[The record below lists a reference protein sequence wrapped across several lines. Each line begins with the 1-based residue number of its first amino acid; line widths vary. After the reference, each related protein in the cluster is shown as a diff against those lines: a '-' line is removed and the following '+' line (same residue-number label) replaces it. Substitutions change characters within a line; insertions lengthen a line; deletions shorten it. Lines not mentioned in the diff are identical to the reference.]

1 MERGNSKHSPRVD
14 EQLEREVEGTVHGIA
29 GSRAEEWREAEP
41 AGDDQPEP
49 TLVPEGENGTG
60 SPQGMT
66 SAEVEQRSR
75 LGRYITRSALPGNRA
90 ALRRDAEQNGAP
102 DDVLAEIEAL
112 PSDREFRTVSEV
124 WAALGHAN
132 ETHRW

>member
-14 EQLEREVEGTVHGIA
+14 EQLEREVAGTVHGVG
-29 GSRAEEWREAEP
+29 GSRVEEWREAEP

-49 TLVPEGENGTG
+49 TLVPEGDNGSG
-60 SPQGMT
+60 APQGMT

-75 LGRYITRSALPGNRA
+75 LGRYITRSALPGDRA
-90 ALRRDAEQNGAP
+90 ALRRDAEQNEAP
-102 DDVLAEIEAL
+102 DDVLAEIDHL